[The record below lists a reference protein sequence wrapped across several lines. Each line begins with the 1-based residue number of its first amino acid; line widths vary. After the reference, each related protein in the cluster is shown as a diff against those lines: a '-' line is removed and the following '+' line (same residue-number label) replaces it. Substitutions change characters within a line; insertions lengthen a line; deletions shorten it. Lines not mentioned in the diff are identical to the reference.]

1 MTSEQLYDMIDKD
14 PVYFERT
21 MLTRIMLDAQFAT
34 LVGTVLFCDH
44 EGQEAR
50 SFQMPR
56 HAGLAQAALLY
67 HLHGGPVT
75 PQPSW
80 EFLHTCMSQVAGQGK
95 LPAQELTDVWQY
107 FYEMLCSGS
116 TNMPLIQQQTN
127 TGCTYWLKQVR
138 TQMIS
143 QRART
148 ERWRADK
155 LQGHLRQENVF
166 IDKLANTEQMI
177 FDIWEEL
184 QNPKP
189 DVVRLRT
196 SIAQLNVRLGG
207 GFGRGEGYLFIA
219 ASGAGKTVTSTQFAG
234 EWALAGNKV
243 ALVTTERSQAT
254 NDLTMRLLSQQCG
267 IPYKQIVN
275 GLNQGTLQPTQ
286 RAAVEEFSR
295 HVNKGNFRIVEW
307 FKRPN
312 RDIRLGLRDTLD
324 QLANEMGGLDAFLL
338 DWIGG
343 SLDDDAKNDPTKI
356 RLAYNGGCEAVADLA
371 GDMNAVGCTFA
382 QAHNVTGKNN
392 ARVGAANLQE
402 SKSMDKPMTGV
413 IGISAIQS
421 KDQDEAGHGENYEP
435 DQYFFIGKARKGVG
449 GLVPV
454 RRNFGYQKFVDRM
467 FRQA

>member
-21 MLTRIMLDAQFAT
+21 MLVRLMLDPQFAV
-34 LVGTVLFCDH
+34 LMGTTLFCDH

-56 HAGLAQAALLY
+56 HAGLAQVALLY
-67 HLHGGPVT
+67 HAHNGPVV

-80 EFLHTCMSQVAGQGK
+80 EFLQTCMSQVAGQGK
-95 LPAQELTDVWQY
+95 LPAQELQEVWQQ
-107 FYEMLCSGS
+107 FYELICSGAA
-116 TNMPLIQQQTN
+116 NLPLITQQTN

-138 TQMIS
+138 SQMIL

-148 ERWRADK
+148 ERWRAEK
-155 LQGHLRQENVF
+155 LQLHLRQENVF
-166 IDKLANTEQMI
+166 IDRLANTEQLI
-177 FDIWEEL
+177 FDIWAEL

-207 GFGRGEGYLFIA
+207 GFGRGEGYLFIG

-243 ALVTTERSQAT
+243 ALITTERSQGT
-254 NDLTMRLLSQQCG
+254 NELTLRMISQQCG

-275 GLNQGTLQPTQ
+275 GLNFNALQPSQ
-286 RAAVEEFSR
+286 QAAIREFST
-295 HVNKGNFRIVEW
+295 HVNKDNFRVVEW
-307 FKRPN
+307 FKKPN

-324 QLANEMGGLDAFLL
+324 QLANEMGGLDAFML

-343 SLDDDAKNDPTKI
+343 SLDEDAKNDPNKI

-371 GDMNAVGCTFA
+371 GELNAVGCTWA
-382 QAHNVTGKNN
+382 QAHNVTGKNK
-392 ARVGAANLQE
+392 ARVGAADLQE

-413 IGISAIQS
+413 IGTSAIQS

-435 DQYFFIGKARKGVG
+435 NQFFFIGKARKGVG

-454 RRNFGYQKFVDRM
+454 RRNFGYQKFEDRM
-467 FRQA
+467 FGN